1 MCRWNL
7 WRKFRRIWHGGR
19 RIITT
24 VNELSNALDENVKV
38 QILLSDY
45 FEETE
50 ELEQINIEEMSNCID
65 MELTEFIKYLY
76 EEIKKT
82 KFKKL
87 EKWGKVKW
95 MY

>member
-7 WRKFRRIWHGGR
+7 WRKFRRIWCGGR

-45 FEETE
+45 FEETANCMQMN
-50 ELEQINIEEMSNCID
+50 LEEMTNCID
-65 MELTEFIKYLY
+65 MELAEFMKYLY
-76 EEIKKT
+76 DEIE
-82 KFKKL
+82 KL
-87 EKWGKVKW
+87 NLKN
-95 MY
+95 

>member
-1 MCRWNL
+1 MCRWYI
-7 WRKFRRIWHGGR
+7 RREVRRIWCGG

-24 VNELSNALDENVKV
+24 ANELSKVFGENVRV

-45 FEETE
+45 FEETANCMQMN
-50 ELEQINIEEMSNCID
+50 LEEMTNCID
-65 MELTEFIKYLY
+65 MELTEFMKYLY
-76 EEIKKT
+76 EE
-82 KFKKL
+82 L